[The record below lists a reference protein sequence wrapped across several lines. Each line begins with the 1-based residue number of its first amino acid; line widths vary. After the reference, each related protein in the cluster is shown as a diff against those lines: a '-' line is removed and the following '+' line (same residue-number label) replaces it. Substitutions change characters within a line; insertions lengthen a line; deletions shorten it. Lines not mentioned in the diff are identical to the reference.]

1 MDFLEAG
8 FRAKYEKVCVG
19 NLAAEDEDVFF
30 EGLLCEEGLGE
41 FCYFYFLFL
50 FFLFFGIFGSFDCFV
65 FFIFLLF
72 LLPFSLP
79 CSLLFFLSLFFSF
92 QSVRRGSADQ
102 TMGFGF

>member
-8 FRAKYEKVCVG
+8 FRAKYERVCVG

-41 FCYFYFLFL
+41 FFFWGGFGSLIVLVFSFLLFFFFSFF
-50 FFLFFGIFGSFDCFV
+50 FFLFFSF
-65 FFIFLLF
+65 L
-72 LLPFSLP
+72 FSL
-79 CSLLFFLSLFFSF
+79 SF
-92 QSVRRGSADQ
+92 QSVGQGSADQ

>member
-41 FCYFYFLFL
+41 FLELDLGVLIVFAQ
-50 FFLFFGIFGSFDCFV
+50 FFFNFSCFFN
-65 FFIFLLF
+65 
-72 LLPFSLP
+72 
-79 CSLLFFLSLFFSF
+79 
-92 QSVRRGSADQ
+92 R
-102 TMGFGF
+102 

>member
-41 FCYFYFLFL
+41 FFFGIWIWEVDCFGFFLFLFL
-50 FFLFFGIFGSFDCFV
+50 FFFFP
-65 FFIFLLF
+65 FFPIARARF
-72 LLPFSLP
+72 
-79 CSLLFFLSLFFSF
+79 
-92 QSVRRGSADQ
+92 R
-102 TMGFGF
+102 

>member
-8 FRAKYEKVCVG
+8 FRAKYERVCVG

-41 FCYFYFLFL
+41 FFVFGFLESFDCFGFFG
-50 FFLFFGIFGSFDCFV
+50 FFLFFSPY
-65 FFIFLLF
+65 F
-72 LLPFSLP
+72 LLPF
-79 CSLLFFLSLFFSF
+79 FFLFYSF
-92 QSVRRGSADQ
+92 QSVGRGSADQ

>member
-41 FCYFYFLFL
+41 FFFLGILGGLIVLGFFYLSFL
-50 FFLFFGIFGSFDCFV
+50 FFFFFYLFFYQ
-65 FFIFLLF
+65 
-72 LLPFSLP
+72 SLG
-79 CSLLFFLSLFFSF
+79 
-92 QSVRRGSADQ
+92 RGSADQ